1 MARFSVDRLANMPV
15 VTDKG
20 IMLGEIVD
28 LIIDELTGKI
38 TYIVVKKT
46 KGSAESFLQ
55 KLRYDKEGNVLL
67 PYASIKYITEMVVV
81 DERYLR
87 IQASKGA

>member
-46 KGSAESFLQ
+46 KGSSESFLQ
-55 KLRYDKEGNVLL
+55 KLRHDKEGNVLL

>member
-1 MARFSVDRLANMPV
+1 MPV

-38 TYIVVKKT
+38 TYIVVKKA

-55 KLRYDKEGNVLL
+55 KLRHDKEGNALL

-81 DERYLR
+81 DEKYLR
-87 IQASKGA
+87 IQASRST